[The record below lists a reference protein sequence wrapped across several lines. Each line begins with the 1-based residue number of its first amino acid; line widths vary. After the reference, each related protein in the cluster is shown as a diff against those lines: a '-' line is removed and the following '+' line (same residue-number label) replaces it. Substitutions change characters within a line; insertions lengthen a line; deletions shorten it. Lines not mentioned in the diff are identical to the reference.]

1 MRIQVGFPWENKALE
16 FRRVCFQ
23 KRIIFLILKG
33 YDKLGGLVPE
43 IVSFI
48 GCYNATTQEICA
60 YEPDD
65 DPAGIHLTAFTD
77 YISESAIENKL
88 QKFTGLIQFAEAWD
102 APARHNGVPA
112 RVPIDG
118 DNALEN
124 ILFYI
129 TDVEA
134 LTPTGIDNVAVA
146 GSKQIQGIYNVNGQ
160 RVTRPEK
167 GIYII
172 RYTDGSAAKVRF

>member
-1 MRIQVGFPWENKALE
+1 
-16 FRRVCFQ
+16 
-23 KRIIFLILKG
+23 
-33 YDKLGGLVPE
+33 
-43 IVSFI
+43 
-48 GCYNATTQEICA
+48 
-60 YEPDD
+60 
-65 DPAGIHLTAFTD
+65 
-77 YISESAIENKL
+77 
-88 QKFTGLIQFAEAWD
+88 
-102 APARHNGVPA
+102 
-112 RVPIDG
+112 VPIDG

-134 LTPTGIDNVAVA
+134 LTPTGIDNVAVT